1 MNILLVYPESPVT
14 FCGFRDALKFIS
26 KKSVEPPLG
35 LLTVAAML
43 PMEWNKKLVDMNVSR
58 LKDDDIIWAD
68 YVFLS
73 GMNVQKP
80 SFVKVVKRCNQLGI
94 KVVAG
99 GPMVSLGH
107 EEFPGVDHFILNEAE
122 ATLAPFLEDLESG
135 KVPRRVY
142 STKEYPDISNSP
154 VPLWPLLEMKKY
166 ARMSLQFSRGCPFD
180 CEFCSI
186 SVLNG
191 SRPRTKTKEQ
201 LISEMDSLLDQGW
214 KGSVFIVDDN
224 FIGSRKKIREDIL
237 PEMIKWSSE
246 RNTPFYFTAEVSIDL
261 AADRELTRMM
271 VDAGFRSVFIG
282 IETPN
287 KESLVECGKFQ
298 NKNSDM
304 LTSIRILQQS
314 GLMVSGGFI
323 VGFDHDTPEIFE
335 QQLDF
340 IQKSGIVNA
349 MVGLLNAPPGT
360 RLFDRMRSEN
370 RLLESMT
377 GNNVDG
383 SINFIPKMNY
393 QSLVRGYRKLLDD
406 IYSQKKYYLR
416 IKTFLREYRP
426 CSTSSHRL
434 TFNSIKAF
442 IKTVWV
448 LGIIERGRWYFWRL
462 IFLSLLKYPRS
473 FPIALTMAVYGLH
486 FRRIVKNI

>member
-1 MNILLVYPESPVT
+1 MNILLVYPESPTT

-26 KKSVEPPLG
+26 KKSAEPPLG

-43 PMEWNKKLVDMNVSR
+43 PSKWNSKLIDMNVTK
-58 LKDDDIIWAD
+58 LKNSDIVWAD
-68 YVFLS
+68 YIFLS
-73 GMNVQKP
+73 GMNVQRP
-80 SFVKVVKRCNQLGI
+80 SFVKIVMRCNQLGV

-99 GPMVSLGH
+99 GPMVTIGH
-107 EEFPGVDHFILNEAE
+107 EDFPGVDHFILNEAE
-122 ATLAPFLEDLESG
+122 ATLPPFLDDLESG
-135 KVPRRVY
+135 KIPARIY
-142 STKEYPDISNSP
+142 STDDYPDISNSP
-154 VPLWPLLEMKKY
+154 VPLWSLLDMKKY

-191 SRPRTKTKEQ
+191 CTPRTKTKEQ
-201 LISEMDSLLDQGW
+201 LISEMTSLLEQGW
-214 KGSVFIVDDN
+214 SGSVFIVDDN
-224 FIGSRKKIREDIL
+224 FIGSRKKIKEEIL
-237 PEMIKWSSE
+237 PAMIKWSKEYKNS
-246 RNTPFYFTAEVSIDL
+246 FYFTAEVSIDL
-261 AADRELTRMM
+261 ASDDELIGLM

-287 KESLVECGKFQ
+287 KESLTECGKFQ
-298 NKNSDM
+298 NTKGDM
-304 LTSIRILQQS
+304 LTSIRKLQQN

-335 QQLDF
+335 QQMDF

-360 RLFDRMRSEN
+360 RLFNRMQSED
-370 RLLESMT
+370 RLLNSMT

-383 SINFIPKMNY
+383 TINFVPKMNY
-393 QSLVRGYRKLLDD
+393 KSLIRGYRNLLDD
-406 IYSQKKYYLR
+406 IYSQKKYYSR
-416 IKTFLREYRP
+416 IKTFLRQYQP
-426 CSTSSHRL
+426 CRTSAHRL

-442 IKTVWV
+442 IRTLWV
-448 LGIIERGRWYFWRL
+448 LGILERGRRYFWRL
-462 IFLSLLKYPRS
+462 IFLSLVRYPRS

-486 FRRIVKNI
+486 FRRIVRNI

>member
-1 MNILLVYPESPVT
+1 MKILLVYPKSPNT

-26 KKSVEPPLG
+26 KKSAEPPLG

-43 PMEWNKKLVDMNVSR
+43 PHEWNMKLIDMNVTR
-58 LKDDDIIWAD
+58 LKDTDIMWAD

-80 SFVKVVKRCNQLGI
+80 SFLKVVRRCNQLGI

-99 GPMVSLGH
+99 GPMVTISH
-107 EEFPGVDHFILNEAE
+107 EEFPGVDHFVLNEAE

-135 KVPRRVY
+135 KTPHRVY
-142 STKEYPDISNSP
+142 GTSEYPDLSDSP
-154 VPLWPLLEMKKY
+154 VPLWSLLDMKKY
-166 ARMSLQFSRGCPFD
+166 ARMSLQFTRGCPFD

-191 SRPRTKTKEQ
+191 CTPRTKTKEQ
-201 LISEMDSLLDQGW
+201 LIGEMESLLNQGW
-214 KGSVFIVDDN
+214 RGSVFMVDDN
-224 FIGSRKKIREDIL
+224 FIGSRKKIKKELL
-237 PEMIKWSSE
+237 PAMIEWST
-246 RNTPFYFTAEVSIDL
+246 RKDQPFYFTAEVSIDL
-261 AADRELTRMM
+261 AADKELIGLM

-287 KESLVECGKFQ
+287 KESLNECGKFQ
-298 NKNSDM
+298 NIKSDM
-304 LTSIRILQQS
+304 LASIKRLQQS
-314 GLMVSGGFI
+314 GLMVSAGFI
-323 VGFDHDTPEIFE
+323 VGFDHDTQEIFE
-335 QQLDF
+335 QQRDF

-360 RLFDRMRSEN
+360 RLFDRMRSED
-370 RLLESMT
+370 RLLKSMT

-383 SINFIPKMNY
+383 SINFVPKMNY
-393 QSLVRGYRKLLDD
+393 QSLVRGYRNLLDD
-406 IYSQKKYYLR
+406 IYSQRKYYNR

-426 CSTSSHRL
+426 CRTSAHRL

-442 IKTVWV
+442 LKALWV
-448 LGIIERGRWYFWRL
+448 LGIIERGRCYFWKL
-462 IFLSLLKYPRS
+462 IFLSLFKYPRS

-486 FRRIVKNI
+486 FRRIVRNI

>member
-26 KKSVEPPLG
+26 KKSAEPPLG

-43 PMEWNKKLVDMNVSR
+43 PGKWNSKLIDMNVTR
-58 LKDDDIIWAD
+58 LKDSDIMWAD

-73 GMNVQKP
+73 GMNVQRP
-80 SFVKVVKRCNQLGI
+80 SFVKVVMRCNQLEV

-99 GPMVSLGH
+99 GPMVTIGH
-107 EEFPGVDHFILNEAE
+107 EAFPGVDHFILNEAE
-122 ATLAPFLEDLESG
+122 ATLPPFIDALESG
-135 KVPRRVY
+135 KTPERVY
-142 STKEYPDISNSP
+142 STSEFPDISNSP
-154 VPLWPLLEMKKY
+154 VPLWSLLDMKKY

-191 SRPRTKTKEQ
+191 CTPRTKTKEQ
-201 LISEMDSLLDQGW
+201 LISEMNSLLDQGW

-224 FIGSRKKIREDIL
+224 FIGSRKKIKDEIL
-237 PEMIKWSSE
+237 PAMVKWSSE
-246 RNTPFYFTAEVSIDL
+246 RGTPFYFTAEVSIDL
-261 AADRELTRMM
+261 AADDDLIGLM

-287 KESLVECGKFQ
+287 KESLTECGKFQ
-298 NKNSDM
+298 NTRGDM
-304 LTSIRILQQS
+304 LTSIRKLQQN

-323 VGFDHDTPEIFE
+323 VGFDHDTPDIFE
-335 QQLDF
+335 QQREF

-360 RLFDRMRSEN
+360 RLFNRMQSEDR
-370 RLLESMT
+370 LVDSMT

-383 SINFIPKMNY
+383 SINFVPRMNY
-393 QSLVRGYRKLLDD
+393 KSLIRGYRNLLDD
-406 IYSQKKYYLR
+406 IYSQKKYYTR
-416 IKTFLREYRP
+416 IKTFLSQYRP
-426 CSTSSHRL
+426 CGTSAHRL
-434 TFNSIKAF
+434 TFNSIRAF
-442 IKTVWV
+442 IRTLWV
-448 LGIIERGRWYFWRL
+448 LGVLEKGRRYFWRL
-462 IFLSLLKYPRS
+462 IFMSLVKYPRS
-473 FPIALTMAVYGLH
+473 FPLALTMAVYGLH
-486 FRRIVKNI
+486 FRRIVKSI

>member
-43 PMEWNKKLVDMNVSR
+43 PRGWNKKLIDMNVTR
-58 LKDDDIIWAD
+58 LKDEHIMWAD

-80 SFVKVVKRCNQLGI
+80 SFVKVVRRCNQLGI

-135 KVPRRVY
+135 EMPRRRY
-142 STKEYPDISNSP
+142 STKEYPDISKSP
-154 VPLWPLLEMKKY
+154 VPLWSLLDMKKY

-191 SRPRTKTKEQ
+191 CRPRTKTKEQ
-201 LISEMDSLLDQGW
+201 LISEMESLLDRGW

-224 FIGSRKKIREDIL
+224 FIGSRKKIKEDIL
-237 PEMIKWSSE
+237 PAMIKWSSQ

-261 AADRELTRMM
+261 AADKELTGLM

-287 KESLVECGKFQ
+287 KESLIECGKFQ
-298 NKNSDM
+298 NTNSDM
-304 LTSIRILQQS
+304 LAAIRRLQQN

-335 QQLDF
+335 QQRDF

-393 QSLVRGYRKLLDD
+393 QSLIRGYRKLLDD
-406 IYSQKKYYLR
+406 IYSQKRYYQR

-426 CSTSSHRL
+426 CSTSAHRL

-442 IKTVWV
+442 LKTIWV
-448 LGIIERGRWYFWRL
+448 LGVIERGRRYFWRL

-486 FRRIVKNI
+486 FRRIVKSI